1 MRMVLAGLAYLN
13 SKSLREL
20 FGGDSGPIPID
31 FARIKVVQ
39 DAVDGF
45 PNPD

>member
-1 MRMVLAGLAYLN
+1 MVLAGLAYLN

-20 FGGDSGPIPID
+20 FGGHSGPVSID
-31 FARIKVVQ
+31 FARIKVVGG
-39 DAVDGF
+39 AVDGF